1 MKKECINE
9 SKSMFHLMDT
19 SVDPCEDF
27 YQYACGGWL
36 RKPLPDDHAQWSVF
50 TRLSEQNENLLKR
63 LIEEQENSGKKTW
76 QVGIKVKTLTKG
88 SVIKVLC
95 CRSRDRKSR
104 NTNLL
109 WLCQGIDDW
118 KRVIISH
125 CRGCRGRDVLRR
137 YSLTRV
143 TSDLFSQPH
152 FVNQWEAYIH
162 LPFHFGSE
170 RKKCRLSGVVGITV
184 GLTTVNQKKENDLA
198 QILIGWVILYCE
210 ALSCHS
216 FTDRFVF
223 DNDKNKEKRTSQ
235 IQNLN
240 K

>member
-88 SVIKVLC
+88 SVINVLC

-143 TSDLFSQPH
+143 TCDLFSQPH

-170 RKKCRLSGVVGITV
+170 RKKWWSEWGSRDHCWTNHSQSKKREGSSVDIDRMSYLILW
-184 GLTTVNQKKENDLA
+184 GLKLP
-198 QILIGWVILYCE
+198 
-210 ALSCHS
+210 
-216 FTDRFVF
+216 
-223 DNDKNKEKRTSQ
+223 
-235 IQNLN
+235 
-240 K
+240 